1 VRLLRRY
8 APFLVFVAAQ
18 LLVIAIVPS
27 KAPTAVSAVGRLDK
41 TQAAAAKERG
51 IPTVGD
57 ESHCVNGRQFGELAT
72 APPCI
77 PKFKGKNPGA
87 TYTGV
92 TATEV
97 KIVWYQAKENPTI
110 TGVLRPLGLAQTRE
124 DERTFLQAAEQFINE
139 KFELYGRKVKIEPFE
154 GQCDYAP
161 PDVPCLRSEAQ
172 QIAKSI
178 KPFAVV
184 WATAVGL
191 EFYEELSK
199 AKIVNAGG
207 WHFDDSFNVQH
218 RPYHWDIF
226 MGGSQQA
233 KLAGEYWCKRL
244 AGKPARY
251 AGDVDLRAKTRK
263 LGIVTP
269 DAPVNVK
276 SAEEL
281 ASIVRACDKNGAQIS
296 TYASDT
302 TRAGEQSIAG
312 TARFKS
318 EGVTT
323 VMFFSDPIGPVFAT
337 GAATRQQYFPEYTM
351 AGSGL
356 VDYDLLARLYDA
368 KQWANA
374 FGPSDLP
381 EFTPFDQSDTVTVWR
396 AAGRQGLPN
405 KANQLGWSY
414 LSFIASGVMG
424 AGPTVNP
431 LNFEQALLTS
441 DPIGG
446 WDKVHDPKQVYVKF
460 GKDDYT
466 AVSDAREVYWDAKAI
481 STIDGKPGAYV
492 SLNGGRRYKLGEWPT
507 GEPQLPGR

>member
-1 VRLLRRY
+1 MRLIRRY
-8 APFLVFVAAQ
+8 APFLVFIAAQ
-18 LLVIAIVPS
+18 FVIIAVAPS
-27 KAPTAVSAVGRLDK
+27 KAPTTVSTVSRLDK
-41 TQAAAAKERG
+41 TQAQAAEERG
-51 IPTVGD
+51 IPADGD
-57 ESHCVNGRQFGELAT
+57 TSHCVNGRQFAELTT

-77 PKFKGKNPGA
+77 PKFTGKNAGA
-87 TYTGV
+87 TYAGV

-97 KIVWYQAKENPTI
+97 KIVWYQAKENPTV
-110 TGVLRPLGLAQTRE
+110 TGVLRPLGLAQSRE
-124 DERTFLQAAEQFINE
+124 DERTYLQAAEQFIND

-161 PDVPCLRSEAQ
+161 ADVPCLRSEAQ

-191 EFYEELSK
+191 EFYEERSK
-199 AKIVNAGG
+199 AKVINAGG
-207 WHFDDSFNVQH
+207 WHFDDSFNIRN
-218 RPYHWDIF
+218 RPYHYDIF

-233 KLAGEYWCKRL
+233 KLAGEYWCKRM

-251 AGDVDLRAKTRK
+251 AGDPNLRARTRK

-269 DAPVNVK
+269 DLPVNVS

-281 ASIVRACDKNGAQIS
+281 ARIVRKCDDNGARIS
-296 TYASDT
+296 TYAPDT

-337 GAATRQQYFPEYTM
+337 GAAGRQQYSPEYTM

-356 VDYDLLARLYDA
+356 VDYDLLARLYDQ

-381 EFTPFDQSDTVTVWR
+381 EFTPFEESDTVKVWR
-396 AAGRQGLPN
+396 AAGRPGLPN
-405 KANQLGWSY
+405 KANQLGWNY
-414 LSFIASGVMG
+414 LTFISSGIMG

-441 DPIGG
+441 EPTGG
-446 WDKVHDPKQVYVKF
+446 WDKGANPKQVYVKF
-460 GKDDYT
+460 GKGDYT
-466 AVSDAREVYWDAKAI
+466 AVSDAREAYWDGKAI
-481 STIDGKPGAYV
+481 SAIDGKPGAYV
-492 SLNGGRRYKLGEWPT
+492 SLNGGRRYKLGEWPP

>member
-8 APFLVFVAAQ
+8 APFLVFVVAQ
-18 LLVIAIVPS
+18 LLIIGIAPS
-27 KAPTAVSAVGRLDK
+27 KAPTTVSAVGRLDK
-41 TQAAAAKERG
+41 SQLDAAKARG
-51 IPTVGD
+51 IPTDGD
-57 ESHCVNGRQFGELAT
+57 KSHCVNGKQFGELAT

-97 KIVWYQAKENPTI
+97 KIVWYQAKENPTV
-110 TGVLRPLGLAQTRE
+110 TGVLRPLGLAQSRE
-124 DERTFLQAAEQFINE
+124 DERTYLQAAEQFINA
-139 KFELYGRKVKIEPFE
+139 KYELYGRKVKIVPFE

-184 WATAVGL
+184 WATAVAP

-207 WHFDDSFNVQH
+207 WHFDDSFNIQN
-218 RPYHWDIF
+218 RPYHYDIF

-233 KLAGEYWCKRL
+233 KLAGEYWCKKL

-251 AGDVDLRAKTRK
+251 AGDPNLRTKPRK

-269 DAPVNVK
+269 DAPVNTK

-281 ASIVRACDKNGAQIS
+281 AGIVRKCDPNGAEIS

-302 TRAGEQSIAG
+302 TRAGEQSIAS
-312 TARFKS
+312 TARFKND
-318 EGVTT
+318 GVTT
-323 VMFFSDPIGPVFAT
+323 VMYFSDPIGPVFGT

-356 VDYDLLARLYDA
+356 VDYDLLARLYDP

-381 EFTPFDQSDTVTVWR
+381 EFTPFDQSDTVVVWH

-405 KANQLGWSY
+405 KANQLGWTY
-414 LSFIASGVMG
+414 LSFISAGIMG
-424 AGPTVNP
+424 AGPTVNA

-446 WDKVHDPKQVYVKF
+446 WDKVHDPKMTYVKF
-460 GKDDYT
+460 GPGDYT
-466 AVSDAREVYWDAKAI
+466 AVSDAREAYWDAKAI
-481 STIDGKPGAYV
+481 SAIDGKPGAYV
-492 SLNGGRRYKLGEWPT
+492 SLNGGQRYKLGEWPP

>member
-1 VRLLRRY
+1 MRRY
-8 APFLVFVAAQ
+8 APFLVFVVAQ
-18 LLVIAIVPS
+18 LLIIGIAPS
-27 KAPTAVSAVGRLDK
+27 KAPTTVSATGRLDK
-41 TQAAAAKERG
+41 TQLEAAKQRG
-51 IPTVGD
+51 IPTEGD
-57 ESHCVNGRQFGELAT
+57 KSHCVNGRQFGELTT

-77 PKFKGKNPGA
+77 PKFKGKNAGA

-97 KIVWYQAKENPTI
+97 KIVWYQAKENPTV
-110 TGVLRPLGLAQTRE
+110 TGVLRPLGLAQSRE
-124 DERTFLQAAEQFINE
+124 DERTYLQAAEQFINS
-139 KFELYGRKVKIEPFE
+139 KFELFGRKVKIQAFE
-154 GQCDYAP
+154 GQCNYAP
-161 PDVPCLRSEAQ
+161 ADVPCLRSEAQ

-184 WATAVGL
+184 WATAVGV
-191 EFYEELSK
+191 EFFEELSK
-199 AKIVNAGG
+199 AKIINAGG
-207 WHFDDSFNVQH
+207 WNFDDSFNIQN
-218 RPYHWDIF
+218 RPYHYDIF

-233 KLAGEYWCKRL
+233 KLAGEYWCKKL

-251 AGDVDLRAKTRK
+251 AGDPNLRSKVRK

-269 DAPVNVK
+269 DAPVNTK

-281 ASIVRACDKNGAQIS
+281 AGIVRKCDSNGAQIS

-312 TARFKS
+312 TARFKN

-337 GAATRQQYFPEYTM
+337 GAATRQEYFPEYTM

-356 VDYDLLARLYDA
+356 VDYDLLARLYDQ

-381 EFTPFDQSDTVTVWR
+381 EFTPFDQSDTVKVWH

-405 KANQLGWSY
+405 KANQLGWTY
-414 LSFIASGVMG
+414 LSFISAGIMG

-441 DPIGG
+441 EPIGG
-446 WDKVHDPKQVYVKF
+446 WDKVHDPKMTYVKF
-460 GKDDYT
+460 GKGDYT
-466 AVSDAREVYWDAKAI
+466 ALSDAREAYWDAKAI
-481 STIDGKPGAYV
+481 SVIDGKPGAYV
-492 SLNGGRRYKLGEWPT
+492 SLNGGQRYKLGEWPP